1 MRHHTTME
9 GVVTDDT
16 NRHRQKNFKAM
27 RTLAIIVGSFYF
39 AWTPFTVEHL
49 FKAFNGSDGNI
60 PQWAE
65 ITMLFTAIS
74 NSFWNPIIY
83 MGTNKAFRKG
93 GLQLLGRMCC
103 INKVEPTENTDSLVL

>member
-1 MRHHTTME
+1 MQHHMTME
-9 GVVTDDT
+9 AVVTNDT
-16 NRHRQKNFKAM
+16 SGHRQKNIKAM
-27 RTLAIIVGSFYF
+27 RTLAIIVGAFYF
-39 AWTPFTVEHL
+39 AWIPFIVEHL

-83 MGTNKAFRKG
+83 MGTNKVFRKVG
-93 GLQLLGRMCC
+93 FQLLGRICC
-103 INKVEPTENTDSLVL
+103 INKVEPIENTE